1 MTELSPEARALFEA
15 ARNGHEPTAHEREQ
29 MNARILKVAALAAVS
44 GVSKTGAT
52 AGLSGL
58 ASGKVAGAMKVT
70 FALAVAGVLG
80 VGAARLVVEKPR
92 PSAVASPR
100 TRPVAPPRSP
110 PSPTRVMEPV
120 GAVAASPQSASASAV
135 APSHAPESFA
145 SARAGTRPM
154 PRDPAAAPGG
164 RPASPS
170 LPASS
175 PAEPAV
181 AAFPESADAAI
192 ADLGARA
199 GEPLKAG
206 HAALGDASLGEEA
219 RGLAAVQRALD
230 QGRPSEALALL
241 DEQERRFRRGELAPE
256 RRAARV
262 LAHCAGAT
270 AEQARTLA
278 QRFVE
283 QEPNSPLAVRV
294 RRACGVR

>member
-52 AGLSGL
+52 AGLFGL
-58 ASGKVAGAMKVT
+58 ASGKVVGAMKVT

-92 PSAVASPR
+92 APAASPR
-100 TRPVAPPRSP
+100 TAPVAAPRSA
-110 PSPTRVMEPV
+110 PSANRETEGVRAIVVSQP
-120 GAVAASPQSASASAV
+120 SASASAAALSL
-135 APSHAPESFA
+135 APDHFA

-154 PRDPAAAPGG
+154 PRDPAASPG
-164 RPASPS
+164 RPVSPS

-175 PAEPAV
+175 PSEPAV
-181 AAFPESADAAI
+181 AAFPESAGAAV
-192 ADLGARA
+192 ADLGARVD
-199 GEPLKAG
+199 EPVKAS
-206 HAALGDASLGEEA
+206 HAALGDTGLAEEA

-241 DEQERRFRRGELAPE
+241 DEQERRFRPGELALE

-262 LAHCAGAT
+262 LAQCAVAT
-270 AEQARTLA
+270 VEQARALA

-283 QEPNSPLAVRV
+283 QEPSSPLAVRV
-294 RRACGVR
+294 RQACGVR

>member
-29 MNARILKVAALAAVS
+29 MNARILKVAALAAVTS
-44 GVSKTGAT
+44 VSKTGAT
-52 AGLSGL
+52 AGLFGL
-58 ASGKVAGAMKVT
+58 ASGKLVGAVKVT

-92 PSAVASPR
+92 APAVASPR
-100 TRPVAPPRSP
+100 TGPVAPPRSAT
-110 PSPTRVMEPV
+110 SPAKVMEPV
-120 GAVAASPQSASASAV
+120 RALAASQQSASASAA

-145 SARAGTRPM
+145 SAHAGTRPM
-154 PRDPAAAPGG
+154 PRDPAAAPGW
-164 RPASPS
+164 RAASPS

-175 PAEPAV
+175 PSEPAV
-181 AAFPESADAAI
+181 AAFPEDAAV

-199 GEPLKAG
+199 GEPVKAG
-206 HAALGDASLGEEA
+206 HAALGDAGLVEEA

-262 LAHCAGAT
+262 LAQCAVAT
-270 AEQARTLA
+270 AEQARMIA

-283 QEPNSPLAVRV
+283 QEPASPLAVRV